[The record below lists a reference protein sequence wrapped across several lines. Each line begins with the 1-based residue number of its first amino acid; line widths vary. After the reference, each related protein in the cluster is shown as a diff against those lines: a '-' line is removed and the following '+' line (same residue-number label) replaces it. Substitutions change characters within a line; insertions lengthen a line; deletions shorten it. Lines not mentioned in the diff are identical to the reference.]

1 MDTST
6 KQRLNPRSLQAHPE
20 QIVVGDEIFVRDDK
34 MAEKHGVSK
43 RTQQRGDA
51 LGAPYRM
58 FGGVKYRP
66 EKRYDRFILDSIQ
79 MRQPQPQAPKRKRR
93 NAHPAARGERHKQNQ
108 IRPVRGL
115 RRT

>member
-1 MDTST
+1 MDRHPEVEDDGSMDTSL
-6 KQRLNPRSLQAHPE
+6 KQRLDPRSLQAHPE

-66 EKRYDRFILDSIQ
+66 EKRYDRFILATIET
-79 MRQPQPQAPKRKRR
+79 RKRPPPKRSQKKTQGRR
-93 NAHPAARGERHKQNQ
+93 
-108 IRPVRGL
+108 I
-115 RRT
+115 

>member
-6 KQRLNPRSLQAHPE
+6 KQRLDPRSREAHPE
-20 QIVVGDEIFVRDDK
+20 RIIVADETFLRDDK

-51 LGAPYRM
+51 QGAPYRM

-66 EKRYDRFILDSIQ
+66 EKRYDAFVLATIETRK
-79 MRQPQPQAPKRKRR
+79 RPPPKRSQKKTQGRR
-93 NAHPAARGERHKQNQ
+93 
-108 IRPVRGL
+108 I
-115 RRT
+115 

>member
-6 KQRLNPRSLQAHPE
+6 KQRLDPRSLQAHPE
-20 QIVVGDEIFVRDDK
+20 QIVVGDEVFVRDDK
-34 MAEKHGVSK
+34 MAKQHGVSK

-66 EKRYDRFILDSIQ
+66 KSRYDQFILNSI
-79 MRQPQPQAPKRKRR
+79 REDKPQAPNPQAPNRKRR
-93 NAHPAARGERHKQNQ
+93 SATHK
-108 IRPVRGL
+108 
-115 RRT
+115 